1 MTERPAAP
9 LNRPDDPPN
18 LEAVL
23 LGLACGDALGAPVE
37 FKEKAWLERKHGWL
51 TEMVGGGQ
59 WAPGEWT
66 DDTAMALCVAEGLLG
81 DPEEPEEAIG
91 RRFLEWSRTAK
102 DVGTTISAALHAYK
116 GDWPSAGRKARQIR
130 GERAASN
137 GSLMRTAP
145 VAMAYPEEETLRR
158 MSARIS
164 SMTHWHPHA
173 QSCCDLYCQWVARML
188 EGENPRNAWREALER
203 ARAIPLPE
211 DERSAG
217 SAPPTDGI
225 WERLERVERLEYGDL
240 QPSGYAGKAV
250 ECLEAAV
257 WCCLHAD
264 SLEHA
269 IARAVNLAGEA
280 DTIAAV
286 AGGAA
291 GAIWGEGGLPD
302 RWLEVLHQRE
312 RLEATARR
320 LRWLRYH
327 HLAYHVRGLKP
338 FEYSQVEE
346 RIYAGRAPLSGRDV
360 EQLKQL
366 GVTDVVDLREPG
378 EWNAQGRMGDQALQ
392 AAEILGIQRTWLPVA
407 DLGAP
412 EPSVLHSARELVRA
426 LRADKSRT
434 LYIHCRAG
442 IERTATVLA
451 AATASLD
458 GVGFTAALERLREG
472 RPTFNPLPNQRSGA
486 KRWLREQA

>member
-1 MTERPAAP
+1 MTGGPPAPRP
-9 LNRPDDPPN
+9 RPDDPPN

-37 FKEKAWLERKHGWL
+37 FQDKEWLERKHGWL

-59 WAPGEWT
+59 WEPGEWT
-66 DDTAMALCVAEGLLG
+66 DDTAMALCVAEGVLEDPD
-81 DPEEPEEAIG
+81 DPEEPIG

-102 DVGTTISAALHAYK
+102 DVGTTISTALHAYK

-130 GERAASN
+130 GARAASN
-137 GSLMRTAP
+137 GSLMCTAP
-145 VAMAYPEEETLRR
+145 VAMAYPEEETLRC

-164 SMTHWHPHA
+164 CMTHWHPHA
-173 QSCCDLYCQWVARML
+173 QSCCDLYCRWVARML
-188 EGENPRNAWREALER
+188 EGEDPRNAWREALDR
-203 ARAIPLPE
+203 ARTIPLPE

-225 WERLERVERLEYGDL
+225 WKRLERVEHLSYDDL
-240 QPSGYAGKAV
+240 QPSGYAGAAV
-250 ECLEAAV
+250 ECLEAAA

-269 IARAVNLAGEA
+269 IAQAANLAGDA

-291 GAIWGEGGLPD
+291 GAIWGEAGLPE

-327 HLAYHVRGLKP
+327 HLAYQVRGLKP
-338 FEYSQVEE
+338 FEYARVAE

-360 EQLKQL
+360 EQLRQL

-378 EWNAQGRMGDQALQ
+378 EWNAQGRLGNQAIQ
-392 AAEILGIQRTWLPVA
+392 AAEILGIRRTWLPVA

-412 EPSVLHSARELVRA
+412 EPPVFDGVRELVRA
-426 LRADKSRT
+426 VRADPSRT

-458 GVGFTAALERLREG
+458 GVGFTAALEQLRLG
-472 RPTFNPLPNQRSGA
+472 RPAFNPLSNQRSGA
-486 KRWLREQA
+486 KRWLRESA